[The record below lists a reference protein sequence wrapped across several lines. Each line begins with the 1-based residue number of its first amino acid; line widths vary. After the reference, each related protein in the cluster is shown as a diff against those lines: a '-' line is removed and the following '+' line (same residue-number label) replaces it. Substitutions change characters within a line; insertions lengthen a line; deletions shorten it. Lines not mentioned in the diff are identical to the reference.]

1 MLSMIS
7 RDSRLFL
14 RRWLRN
20 PMRIGAIAP
29 SGRALADAMAR
40 LVPLDD
46 DSPVVELGGG
56 TGVITAALLR
66 AGVAPGR
73 LVVIERDGLLHRHL
87 SERFPHVRVV
97 LGDAAH
103 LAETLRPLGISGVGA
118 VVSGLPLLS
127 MPRPIQDQ
135 IVRSAFALLTPG
147 GPFIQFTYGPFSPV
161 GRQRL
166 GVTGSV
172 ARRIAANFPP
182 ASVWVYRSE
191 GAPS

>member
-1 MLSMIS
+1 
-7 RDSRLFL
+7 
-14 RRWLRN
+14 
-20 PMRIGAIAP
+20 
-29 SGRALADAMAR
+29 MAR

-103 LAETLRPLGISGVGA
+103 LAETLRPLGIAGIGA

-161 GRQRL
+161 GRRRL

-191 GAPS
+191 GAAS

>member
-1 MLSMIS
+1 MIS

-66 AGVAPGR
+66 AGIAPGR

-103 LAETLRPLGISGVGA
+103 LAETLRPLGIPRVGA
-118 VVSGLPLLS
+118 VVSGLPLLNI
-127 MPRPIQDQ
+127 PRPVQDQ
-135 IVRSAFALLTPG
+135 ILRSAFALLMPG

-161 GRQRL
+161 DRRRL
-166 GVTGSV
+166 GVSGRV

-182 ASVWVYRSE
+182 ASVWVYHRD
-191 GAPS
+191 GALS